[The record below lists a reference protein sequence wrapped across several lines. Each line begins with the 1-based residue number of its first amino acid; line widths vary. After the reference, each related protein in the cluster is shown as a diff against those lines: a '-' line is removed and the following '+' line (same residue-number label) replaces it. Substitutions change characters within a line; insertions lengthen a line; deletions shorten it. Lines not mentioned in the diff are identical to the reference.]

1 MNPNPDFNPDNISKC
16 SEKLERI
23 LEAYGSDVFFEAVT
37 DLLNSHPFT
46 APPASSSK
54 SWLILMLPSYCD
66 PDTLSDT
73 HDLTLT
79 SAANLCD
86 GIETFH

>member
-1 MNPNPDFNPDNISKC
+1 MNPNPDFNPNTISEC
-16 SEKLERI
+16 TEKLERI

-46 APPASSSK
+46 APPTSSSK
-54 SWLILMLPSYCD
+54 SWIILLLPSYCN
-66 PDTLSDT
+66 PDVLTKI

-79 SAANLCD
+79 SASN
-86 GIETFH
+86 F